1 MKTNRNISQCEPVDV
16 VVVGSGIAGSTMTA
30 ELVEAGFQ
38 VLTLEGGPER
48 SVDQMISS
56 QIWSRRHKWSGPAI
70 ESEGDLLSTVN
81 FGLGWGTGGA
91 GYHWYGNWFRFHE
104 NDFKEQSLYG
114 KGLDWPIDY
123 NELRPYYDRAQK
135 DFGVSGD
142 LSKEPWAPP
151 ADDYPMRPLRQLP
164 QSRAIKKG
172 FDALGFPVSPNSLA
186 INSRNY
192 EGRNRC
198 LYDGWCDAGCPIGAL
213 ANPLVLQWPRAL
225 RAGARLK
232 HDAYV
237 TRVTTDASGKK
248 ATGVEYRDA
257 EGELC
262 FQPAS
267 IVIVAASAIP
277 TVRLLL
283 LSGNSA
289 HTNGLAN
296 ASGLLG
302 QHYMT
307 HPAIVIYGLFK
318 ERTKPHRGV
327 AGANI
332 LSQHNYDDKQPS
344 ADAFGSRQ
352 WMGGQT
358 AKVNDLLGIA
368 GTRVDLY
375 GSELDRF
382 LRKATKHFGSMTAL
396 CEETSL
402 VSNRIELDGSV
413 SDQFGLPLA
422 KIFNNIPAE
431 NAARVELAR
440 EEGHA
445 IFRAA
450 NTTEVWHGDRIAI
463 HEIGGTLMGDDPAT
477 SVTDSYG
484 QTHDVENLF
493 VAGSSLFPTSGAV
506 NPTATLAALAL
517 RSVDYIIENRH
528 SLIRLTD

>member
-1 MKTNRNISQCEPVDV
+1 MLRISQCDPVEV

-38 VLTLEGGPER
+38 ILTLEGGPER
-48 SVDQMISS
+48 NVGQMISS

-91 GYHWYGNWFRFHE
+91 GFHWYGNWFRFHE

-123 NELRPYYDRAQK
+123 NELRPYYDRAQN
-135 DFGVSGD
+135 DFGASV
-142 LSKEPWAPP
+142 W
-151 ADDYPMRPLRQLP
+151 
-164 QSRAIKKG
+164 
-172 FDALGFPVSPNSLA
+172 PNSLA

-192 EGRNRC
+192 DGRNRC

-225 RAGARLK
+225 QAGAKLK

-262 FQPAS
+262 FQPAH
-267 IVIVAASAIP
+267 IVIVAASPIP
-277 TVRLLL
+277 TVRLLQ
-283 LSGNSA
+283 LSGNST
-289 HTNGLAN
+289 HPKGLAN
-296 ASGLLG
+296 GSGLLG
-302 QHYMT
+302 HHYMT

-332 LSQHNYDDKQPS
+332 LSQENYDNKQPS

-352 WMGGQT
+352 WIGGQT
-358 AKVNDLLGIA
+358 AKANDLLGIA

-375 GSELDRF
+375 GAELDRF

-396 CEETSL
+396 CEETSV
-402 VSNRIELDGSV
+402 VSNRIQLDNILT
-413 SDQFGLPLA
+413 DKFGLPRA
-422 KIFNNIPAE
+422 KVFNNIPAE
-431 NAARVELAR
+431 NAASVELAR
-440 EEGHA
+440 EEGMA
-445 IFRAA
+445 IFKAA
-450 NTTEVWHGDRIAI
+450 NTTEVWHGDRIGI

-484 QTHDVENLF
+484 QTHEVKNLF

-517 RSVDYIIENRH
+517 RSVDYIIENRS
-528 SLIRLTD
+528 SLIQLAD